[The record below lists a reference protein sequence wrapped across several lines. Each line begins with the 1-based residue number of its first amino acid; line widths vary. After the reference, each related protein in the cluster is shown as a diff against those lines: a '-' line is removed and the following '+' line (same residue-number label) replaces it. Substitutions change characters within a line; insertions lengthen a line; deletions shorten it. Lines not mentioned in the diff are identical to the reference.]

1 VKTDDARPLFVFKR
15 VSSLFQDES
24 QTPNVM
30 EPSRVSTLLGIPI
43 VSVCGGA
50 AAAHC
55 VAITEDGRAFVW
67 GRNEC
72 GQLGL
77 GDKENRMVPTQVTK
91 GAGLSQSPHTAA
103 SAIDAPT

>member
-1 VKTDDARPLFVFKR
+1 
-15 VSSLFQDES
+15 
-24 QTPNVM
+24 M
-30 EPSRVSTLLGIPI
+30 
-43 VSVCGGA
+43 SVCGGA